1 MPWPLRRFLPTG
13 SAVTDF
19 PDTEVLLDRMA
30 ADLSG
35 IGMTQ
40 ADPVIIGIHT
50 GGAWVAD
57 ALAQRLTPAAPIG
70 TIDISFYRDDFSRMG
85 LHPQVKPSHLP
96 VPVDN
101 RVVILVDDVL
111 HTGRTIRAA
120 MNEIFDYGRPERIV
134 LAVLA
139 TRPGR
144 ELPITPDV
152 VGQVV
157 DTLPPGGHIR
167 LNGPDPLRLTLEI
180 TA

>member
-1 MPWPLRRFLPTG
+1 
-13 SAVTDF
+13 
-19 PDTEVLLDRMA
+19 
-30 ADLSG
+30 
-35 IGMTQ
+35 
-40 ADPVIIGIHT
+40 
-50 GGAWVAD
+50 
-57 ALAQRLTPAAPIG
+57 
-70 TIDISFYRDDFSRMG
+70 
-85 LHPQVKPSHLP
+85 
-96 VPVDN
+96 
-101 RVVILVDDVL
+101 
-111 HTGRTIRAA
+111 

-167 LNGPDPLRLTLEI
+167 LSGPDPLRLTLEI

>member
-1 MPWPLRRFLPTG
+1 M
-13 SAVTDF
+13 ADF
-19 PDTEVLLDRMA
+19 PDVATLLDAMA
-30 ADLSG
+30 SDLEAMG
-35 IGMTQ
+35 IRE
-40 ADPVIIGIHT
+40 ANPVIIGIHT
-50 GGAWVAD
+50 GGAWVAE
-57 ALAQRLTPAAPIG
+57 ALARRITPDAPFG

-85 LHPQVKPSHLP
+85 LHPQVRPSHLP

-101 RVVILVDDVL
+101 RVVVLVDDVL

-120 MNEIFDYGRPERIV
+120 MNEIFDYGRPERII

-144 ELPITPDV
+144 ELPIAPDV

-157 DTLPPGGHIR
+157 ETLPPGGHIR
-167 LNGPDPLRLTLEI
+167 LSGPEPLRLSLET